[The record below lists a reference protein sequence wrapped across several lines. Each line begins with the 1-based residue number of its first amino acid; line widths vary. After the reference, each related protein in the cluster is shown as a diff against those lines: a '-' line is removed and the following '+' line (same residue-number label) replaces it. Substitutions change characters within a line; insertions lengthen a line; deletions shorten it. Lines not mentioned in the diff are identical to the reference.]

1 MKDAMKRKHAR
12 VVALVAAAIVLLLG
26 LSGCA
31 SVYSQDEDTS
41 NAKELGESV
50 EVEVAFNFLVFYE
63 RGPYRLRIT
72 PEEIVQTTM
81 NGSLTE
87 CVKVTYEI
95 LSTPDGR
102 PAEYATCTTAINLLT
117 ESYGEVEFGIWCS
130 DEQGTQMDPRNSELD
145 MGATYTFYIP
155 LVSSFGSNK
164 QLGYLTVSDRS
175 GFYSRSGTTYWY
187 AC

>member
-1 MKDAMKRKHAR
+1 MKRRYGIAMAILA
-12 VVALVAAAIVLLLG
+12 VGLAALMA

-50 EVEVAFNFLVFYE
+50 EVDVAFNFLVFYE

-72 PEEIVQTTM
+72 PREMVHTTT
-81 NGSLTE
+81 NGTPTD
-87 CVKVTYEI
+87 CVKVDYEI

-117 ESYGEVEFGIWCS
+117 EGYGEVEFGIWCS
-130 DEQGTQMDPRNSELD
+130 DEQGTQMDPRNSVLEV
-145 MGATYTFYIP
+145 GEVYTFYIP
-155 LVSSFGSNK
+155 LVSSFGSNET
-164 QLGYLTVSDRS
+164 LRYLTVSDRS
-175 GFYSRSGTTYWY
+175 GFYSRSGSTYWY
-187 AC
+187 SY